1 MLAVTLIAQ
10 QNNNQQQESESSDPE
25 GRFAVG
31 VSGTVFD
38 TVVGGRGA
46 VVLGVDAAGQACIEV
61 RACALVGVGL
71 EGSIGGTAQ
80 LGNRNFVEGENKLVN
95 GVFLKGGAGPAGGVF
110 ITDDGAV
117 NIDLGA
123 GGGAAGGGAS
133 CLVTTRCIGG
143 D

>member
-46 VVLGVDAAGQACIEV
+46 VVLGVDAARKWGQMKVFTI
-61 RACALVGVGL
+61 
-71 EGSIGGTAQ
+71 
-80 LGNRNFVEGENKLVN
+80 KL
-95 GVFLKGGAGPAGGVF
+95 K
-110 ITDDGAV
+110 
-117 NIDLGA
+117 
-123 GGGAAGGGAS
+123 
-133 CLVTTRCIGG
+133 
-143 D
+143 